1 MILTVNLAIVY
12 GATFITLAAASAASD
27 YLEERNRLKKRDE
40 EIKAESYRELQAPG
54 FTVPNEVTHLLHDQH
69 PLALQEG
76 GPAFVCDACT
86 KDGPSETPRYNCK
99 IKDCNFIVHTACGV
113 SDQGSASW
121 KTEKL
126 KIPKSAHEHSIL
138 KFVQGSSGFTCSHCN
153 NEGTSEDRYSCEDDS
168 CSKKIHP
175 ICAHNPS
182 VLISFL
188 HPNHV
193 LQLKT
198 RHHLQWCAI
207 CGHRGKSNARV
218 YTCEGCKFFVHP
230 ECAHCLQCYKH
241 CNHRHTLV
249 FRKLPKR
256 PKIRCQ
262 VCGKKCKHW
271 NYTCPQCEGVAIH
284 RECISTRLPASSS
297 SRLAASSSGTEETT
311 TSPGAPSTVVHF
323 IGKVATGVAVQ
334 RLTDVVTGLPS

>member
-1 MILTVNLAIVY
+1 MILTVQLAIVS
-12 GATFITLAAASAASD
+12 GVTCITLAFVYARN
-27 YLEERNRLKKRDE
+27 YHEERNRLKKGDE
-40 EIKAESYRELQAPG
+40 EIEAERYRELQTQG
-54 FTVPNEVTHLLHDQH
+54 FKVPNEVKNLLHDQQH
-69 PLALQEG
+69 PLALEG
-76 GPAFVCDACT
+76 GPAFVCNACT
-86 KDGPSETPRYNCK
+86 KDGPSETPRYTCK
-99 IKDCNFIVHTACGV
+99 IEDCNFIVHTACGV

-126 KIPKSAHEHSIL
+126 KIPKSAHEHSIV
-138 KFVQGSSGFTCSHCN
+138 KFVQGSSAFTCSHCN

-284 RECISTRLPASSS
+284 RECIGTRLPASSS
-297 SRLAASSSGTEETT
+297 SGLAASSSGTEE